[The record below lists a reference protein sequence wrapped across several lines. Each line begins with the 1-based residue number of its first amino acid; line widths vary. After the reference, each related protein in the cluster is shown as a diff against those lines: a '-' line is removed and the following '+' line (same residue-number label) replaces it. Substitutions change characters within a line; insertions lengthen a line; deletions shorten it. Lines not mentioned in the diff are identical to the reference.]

1 MNIRSVLAVLAIC
14 GNFAATSH
22 LYAAETESRPAH
34 REVAIPKTTKEAW
47 QMLRRDGEVL
57 RQYLEKK
64 ELTPLELYEVHM
76 LTYSLRASVQR
87 LRSDWEQV
95 AQEVEELH
103 EVSEANNSELTRKHG
118 QALLDRVRS
127 LQNSSKVK

>member
-1 MNIRSVLAVLAIC
+1 MKIRSALTALAIFC
-14 GNFAATSH
+14 NFAATSH
-22 LYAAETESRPAH
+22 LFAAETEPRPAH
-34 REVAIPKTTKEAW
+34 REVAIPKTTEEAW
-47 QMLRRDGEVL
+47 EMLRRDGEVL